1 MESWQSTRD
10 KPSLYLNL
18 IWHQHQPLYL
28 DPATDQLLAPWVR
41 THATKDYYS
50 MASLVSEFPDI
61 HCTINLTPVLLFQL
75 QDYYVRRLGP
85 YVDAK
90 SGRMRK
96 DAFLNEN
103 EGKTDPWIDL
113 TLKDTSSFS
122 QGDRDCLLNGSWNAW
137 SVSDVTLR
145 RFPDY
150 LELKARWMKNPL
162 SLGTDDLRTLKF
174 LFLIVMFNPMFL
186 EGRVRLPDGTTV
198 DIGGF
203 VERRENGTFSLK
215 KKISEQD
222 CERLVVDSFRVI
234 ANVLRLHRS
243 LMYRGRSHRDR
254 NRKYSG
260 QIELTT
266 TPFFHPIL
274 PLILDSDVARVC
286 QPGSRLPKTFR
297 FPLDAEFQLQS
308 GLEYFR
314 SLFGTAAKGLWPAEG
329 AVSQE
334 IVPLLA
340 RNGVKWMATDERI
353 LALSQPQG
361 QPKHLAYMLPDAKQ
375 QGEGVAVFFRDTEL
389 SDKIGFVYKEFEPQA
404 AVDDFVQTLL
414 RYSPREGGTDR
425 IVSVILDGE
434 NAWEWYQHDHEGR
447 LFLRTLYR
455 RLSELYRERR
465 VITVTPTEYIE
476 GNPKRGILP
485 HPPHLLHVIR
495 KLRPGSWINANYDT
509 WIGGPKKNL
518 GWELLRE
525 TREALEATGIHRP
538 RSLQRS
544 ARQGS
549 KKWHE
554 LKAWQALYAAEG
566 SDWFW
571 WMGSEQ
577 ESGDGAG
584 PMTSMFIKQL
594 EAFYRHANSA
604 GANLSVPDFWRLL
617 GRRKRS
623 AVTIGTMRRSDA
635 DLVTVKFQCDARRI
649 PVRDAIYIVGNRP
662 TLGDWIPNRVRMYD
676 DGTHGDDRAGDA
688 IWTIELTFPVGSEIL
703 YKFTNSGRKGEWNPG
718 EELPALNRRIKI
730 KSSAANRIVLLDVFG
745 KL

>member
-1 MESWQSTRD
+1 MEFWQSTRQ

-28 DPATDQLLAPWVR
+28 DPATDQLQAPWVR

-85 YVDAK
+85 CTDAK

-96 DAFLNEN
+96 DAFLDQN

-113 TLKDTSSFS
+113 TLKDTSSFN
-122 QGDRDCLLNGSWNAW
+122 QKDRDNLLNGPWNAW
-137 SVSDVTLR
+137 SISDVTMR

-150 LELKARWMKNPL
+150 QELKARGMKDPQ
-162 SLGTDDLRTLKF
+162 SLTTDDLRTIKF
-174 LFLIVMFNPMFL
+174 LFLLVTFDPMFL
-186 EGRVRLPDGTTV
+186 EDRVRLPDGSTV
-198 DIGGF
+198 DVGGF
-203 VERRENGTFSLK
+203 VERKEDGTFGLN

-222 CERLVVDSFRVI
+222 CERLIVEAFKI
-234 ANVLRLHRS
+234 MANVVSLHRS

-254 NRKYSG
+254 NQKYSG

-266 TPFFHPIL
+266 TPFFHPTL
-274 PLILDSDVARVC
+274 PLIFDSDVARVC
-286 QPGSRLPKTFR
+286 HPGSALPKTFR
-297 FPLDAEFQLQS
+297 FPQDAEFQVQS
-308 GLEYFR
+308 GLEYFK
-314 SLFGTAAKGLWPAEG
+314 SLFGVASKGLWPAEG

-334 IVPLLA
+334 ILPLLA
-340 RNGVKWMATDERI
+340 RNGVKWIATDERI

-361 QPKHLAYMLPDAKQ
+361 QPKHLPYMLPDEQ
-375 QGEGVAVFFRDTEL
+375 QRGDGVAIFFRDTEL

-414 RYSPREGGTDR
+414 RYSPKEGETDR

-434 NAWEWYQHDHEGR
+434 NAWEWYEHDREGR
-447 LFLRTLYR
+447 SFLRALYR

-465 VITVTPTEYIE
+465 VITVTPTEYLE
-476 GNPKRGILP
+476 GNPKRGVSP
-485 HPPHLLHVIR
+485 HPPRSLPVIR
-495 KLRPGSWINANYDT
+495 KLWPGSWINASYDT
-509 WIGGPKKNL
+509 WIGSPQKNL
-518 GWELLRE
+518 GWDLLRRA
-525 TREALEATGIHRP
+525 REALEETGIRRP
-538 RSLQRS
+538 RSLPNSTRE
-544 ARQGS
+544 GS
-549 KKWHE
+549 RKWHE
-554 LKAWQALYAAEG
+554 VNAWQALYAAEG

-577 ESGDGAG
+577 ESRDGAG
-584 PMTSMFIKQL
+584 PMTSLFVKQL
-594 EAFYRHANSA
+594 EAVYRHANSA
-604 GANLSVPDFWRLL
+604 GAKLSVPDFQRLL
-617 GRRKRS
+617 GRREGN
-623 AVTIGTMRRSDA
+623 AATIGTMRRTDV
-635 DLVTVKFQCDARRI
+635 DLVTVKFQCDARHVQ
-649 PVRDAIYIVGNRP
+649 VRDAIFIVGNRP
-662 TLGDWIPNRVRMYD
+662 ALGDWIPNRVRMYD
-676 DGTHGDDRAGDA
+676 DGTHGDDRAGDG

-730 KSSAANRIVLLDVFG
+730 ESSTTNRIGLLDVFG